1 MIEEIYKDIEGY
13 ENLYQISN
21 HGNVKSLGN
30 EKTRKERILK
40 PIKNHKGYMQ
50 VILCKQGKPKL
61 YLIHRLVAQAFI
73 DNPNNL
79 PQVNHI
85 DEVKTNNA
93 SSNLEWVTP
102 KQNNNYGTRNQ
113 RVAESNTNNPKLS
126 KSVLCIETGVIYAS
140 TMEVQRELGF
150 SQGNISSACNGG
162 YNTAYGFHWCYV

>member
-1 MIEEIYKDIEGY
+1 MEIWKDIEGY
-13 ENLYQISN
+13 EGLYQISSN
-21 HGNVKSLGN
+21 GVIRSLGN
-30 EKTRKERILK
+30 NKTRKERMLK
-40 PIKNHKGYMQ
+40 PIKNKYGYLQ

-61 YLIHRLVAQAFI
+61 YLIHRLVALTFI

-85 DEVKTNNA
+85 DEDKTNNA
-93 SSNLEWVTP
+93 VENLEFCDS
-102 KQNNNYGTRNQ
+102 QYNNNYGTRKQ

-150 SQGNISSACNGG
+150 SQGNISSACNGIYKTCG
-162 YNTAYGFHWCYV
+162 GFHWCYL